1 MAVSLACRSWAKF
14 VFLRMLVTM
23 TLIARHM
30 KKTMTDGSTVEE
42 YFWED
47 TLHRVDGPAMVRRNA
62 DGSWIEQYYRMGKL
76 HREDGPA
83 IIWRKPDGSM
93 SHAYYRDDERYQ
105 RLLGWA
111 GDGLG
116 VSSDGACT
124 EC

>member
-1 MAVSLACRSWAKF
+1 
-14 VFLRMLVTM
+14 
-23 TLIARHM
+23 
-30 KKTMTDGSTVEE
+30 
-42 YFWED
+42 
-47 TLHRVDGPAMVRRNA
+47 MVWRNA

-116 VSSDGACT
+116 VSSDGART
-124 EC
+124 EYCDGDKQRSCRGREIAQT

>member
-1 MAVSLACRSWAKF
+1 
-14 VFLRMLVTM
+14 
-23 TLIARHM
+23 
-30 KKTMTDGSTVEE
+30 
-42 YFWED
+42 
-47 TLHRVDGPAMVRRNA
+47 
-62 DGSWIEQYYRMGKL
+62 MGKL

-116 VSSDGACT
+116 VSSGGART
-124 EC
+124 EY

>member
-1 MAVSLACRSWAKF
+1 MSLLGKR
-14 VFLRMLVTM
+14 
-23 TLIARHM
+23 I

-42 YFWED
+42 YFWAG

-76 HREDGPA
+76 HREGGPA

-93 SHAYYRDDERYQ
+93 SHAYYRDDEKYQ

-111 GDGLG
+111 GSELS
-116 VSSDGACT
+116 VSSGGARR
-124 EC
+124 EY